1 MFEYYILLVLG
12 VELMIYLALRIV
24 WAFTFFIEVEPSEE
38 VNVKEVS
45 PEEFEAVIRAVFEED
60 KKQ

>member
-24 WAFTFFIEVEPSEE
+24 WAFTFFIEVEPQNDVE
-38 VNVKEVS
+38 VRNVS
-45 PEEFEAVIRAVFEED
+45 PEEFEEVMRKVFEED
-60 KKQ
+60 KK